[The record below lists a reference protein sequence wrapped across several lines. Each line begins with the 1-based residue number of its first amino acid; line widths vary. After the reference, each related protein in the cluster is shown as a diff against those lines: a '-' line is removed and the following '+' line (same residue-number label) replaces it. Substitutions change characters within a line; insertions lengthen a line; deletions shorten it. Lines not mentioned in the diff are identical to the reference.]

1 MGDTTKGKVGIDPK
15 CVRQAS
21 LAGSLL
27 KIQIPDEKH
36 QTYPNWEPFYKIT
49 GQYASKL
56 NMSEK
61 TKTEELSQIGV
72 VYGDMTTNWKG
83 GSWIG
88 SWQKK
93 KKQTTNPMTDKI
105 CIRSLNKLIG
115 IYKCLFSDFSNFLRL
130 HEILTLR
137 KLGEKPKGTITY
149 CC

>member
-1 MGDTTKGKVGIDPK
+1 MCEAGFISRLSVKNTDSWWETSDIPK
-15 CVRQAS
+15 LRAILQN
-21 LAGSLL
+21 
-27 KIQIPDEKH
+27 
-36 QTYPNWEPFYKIT
+36 NWPVCF
-49 GQYASKL
+49 
-56 NMSEK
+56 
-61 TKTEELSQIGV
+61 KTEHVRKDKDWGIIS
-72 VYGDMTTNWKG
+72 NWSSIRRHDNKLKRRILN
-83 GSWIG
+83 WILA
-88 SWQKK
+88 KK